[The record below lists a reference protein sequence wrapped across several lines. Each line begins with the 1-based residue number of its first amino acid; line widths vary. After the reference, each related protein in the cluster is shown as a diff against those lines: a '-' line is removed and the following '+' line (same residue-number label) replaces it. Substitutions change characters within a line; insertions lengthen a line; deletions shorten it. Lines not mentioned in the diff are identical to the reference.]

1 MSYRDVRKGLKEDSQ
16 KRITES
22 IDLAS
27 FNSLNRIAKK
37 RFQTVFVGAVASIEE
52 SFGSLWGND
61 DLDEEDMTP
70 TELKWYN
77 IFLEIRDRIFDQG
90 NNQKEKFLRDLTRF
104 KIKQNT
110 ITMEREDT
118 DNV

>member
-1 MSYRDVRKGLKEDSQ
+1 MSYRDMRKGLKEDSQ
-16 KRITES
+16 KRISES

-52 SFGSLWGND
+52 SFGSLWGEDN
-61 DLDEEDMTP
+61 LDEEDMTP
-70 TELKWYN
+70 AQLQWYN

-110 ITMEREDT
+110 ITMEREDV
-118 DNV
+118 DDA

>member
-1 MSYRDVRKGLKEDSQ
+1 MSYREVRKSLKEDSK
-16 KRITES
+16 KRISES

-52 SFGSLWGND
+52 LFGSLWGND
-61 DLDEEDMTP
+61 DLEEDDMTP
-70 TELKWYN
+70 EQLRWYN
-77 IFLEIRDRIFDQG
+77 IFLEIREKIFDQG
-90 NNQKEKFLRDLTRF
+90 NSQKEKFLRDLTRF